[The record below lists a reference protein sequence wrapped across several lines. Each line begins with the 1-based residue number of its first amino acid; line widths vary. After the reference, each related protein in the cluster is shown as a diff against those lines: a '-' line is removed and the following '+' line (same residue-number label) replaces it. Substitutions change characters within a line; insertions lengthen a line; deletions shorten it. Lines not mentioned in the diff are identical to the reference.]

1 VTQARVLIVEDD
13 KGIRDILQLALESSG
28 YPVRVAINGS
38 DALEALERE
47 PADVIVLDVRMPVMD
62 GFEFA
67 RRYGA
72 RGGRARLVVLTAVQ
86 EMAQAKS
93 EFAGARAIE
102 KPFDL
107 DRLLDA
113 VADAAGARTDSG

>member
-1 VTQARVLIVEDD
+1 LTPARVLIVEDD
-13 KGIRDILQLALESSG
+13 KGIRDILRLALESTG

-62 GFEFA
+62 GLEFA
-67 RRYGA
+67 HRYRA
-72 RGGRARLVVLTAVQ
+72 RGGRGAFVVLTAAQ
-86 EMAQAKS
+86 EMAQAQH
-93 EFAGARAIE
+93 EFAGARFIE

-113 VADAAGARTDSG
+113 IADAAGADG